1 MIDNSRKII
10 TTEDGSHS
18 LYMPELKE
26 QYHSVHGALTESMHV
41 FIHAGLRFSL
51 AGRNT
56 MNILEVGFGTGL
68 NALLTFKYA
77 LRNRIS
83 VTYFAIEPF
92 PIDSQIISQ
101 LNYPDL
107 NELENTTAV
116 FSAMHNAPFN
126 VSSEISEHFLLHKI
140 SERLEVYQPPSA
152 FFDLVYFDA
161 FSPAVQP
168 ELWTRDVFDI
178 VAKSMKQGAVLVTY
192 CCKGEVKRQLRA
204 AGFEV
209 TKIPGPP
216 GKREMIRAVKSA

>member
-1 MIDNSRKII
+1 MIDDTRKII

-18 LYMPELKE
+18 LFVPGLNE

-41 FIHAGLRFSL
+41 FIDAGLRFSIPGM
-51 AGRNT
+51 AAI
-56 MNILEVGFGTGL
+56 NILEVGFGTGL
-68 NALLTFKYA
+68 NALLTFKYTLLNKVA
-77 LRNRIS
+77 VN
-83 VTYFAIEPF
+83 YFAIEPF
-92 PIDSQIISQ
+92 PLDSQIISQ

-107 NELENTTAV
+107 KEFQGMADV
-116 FSAMHNAPFN
+116 FPAMHNAPFS
-126 VSSEISEHFLLHKI
+126 VSIAISEHFLLHKI
-140 SERLEVYQPPSA
+140 SEKLEVYQPPSA

-178 VAKSMKQGAVLVTY
+178 VAKSTKPGAVLVTY

-216 GKREMIRAVKSA
+216 GKREMIRAIRSA